1 MARTRTALTPEL
13 TTRIVDFV
21 RVGNYVETAAK
32 AAGIHESTC
41 YSWMRRGEEAAEAE
55 NRGDPVA
62 EADMVFADFYRQV
75 SQAEGQAEAD
85 AVAAVREADR
95 GWQAH
100 MTYLGAKVRD
110 AVAPAERRAPRQGRG
125 KDRDARGHHRPR
137 RPRPRRSLSDDVGGL
152 R

>member
-1 MARTRTALTPEL
+1 MARTRTALTREL
-13 TTRIVDFV
+13 TTRIVELV
-21 RVGNYVETAAK
+21 RAGNYVETAAK
-32 AAGIHESTC
+32 AAGIHKSTY

-62 EADMVFADFYRQV
+62 DADAAFADFYRQV

-100 MTYLGAKVRD
+100 MTYLERRFATRWRQQSGIRYAKEPEGRGETLEQLVSKLD
-110 AVAPAERRAPRQGRG
+110 AERR
-125 KDRDARGHHRPR
+125 
-137 RPRPRRSLSDDVGGL
+137 
-152 R
+152 